1 MCKAPEIYNLSF
13 ISPNYR
19 DECDLLHY
27 QTGFPL
33 AAGTGF
39 PSAVKLFSHRLFP
52 GHLGPGVLKAYGF
65 VEDRFS
71 RLAVL

>member
-27 QTGFPL
+27 QTGFPWQQEQD
-33 AAGTGF
+33 
-39 PSAVKLFSHRLFP
+39 SHQQ
-52 GHLGPGVLKAYGF
+52 
-65 VEDRFS
+65 
-71 RLAVL
+71 